1 MSKQDIFVLLSMI
14 FLSLGLTDRL
24 QSQFEYDTS
33 LYSKMTWREIGPFRG
48 GRSIAVTGVVDQQ
61 YTYYMG
67 ATGGGIWKT
76 EDGGRSWLNVSD
88 GYLKLGV
95 VGALE
100 IAPSDPNVVYAGTG
114 EVCIRGNVMPGGGIY
129 KSADAGRSWKFIGL
143 GEAQTIGKIRV
154 HPKDENLVYAAVF
167 GHVFGPNP
175 ERGIYRSKDGGSTWQ
190 RVLYKNDKTGGVD
203 IELDPVN
210 PRIIYAALWEAYRNP
225 WSLSSG
231 GPGSGLYKSTD
242 GGDTW
247 VELGDKEGLPKGVK
261 GRIGIAVSGA
271 RPGRVWT
278 LVEADD
284 GGLYRTDDWG
294 KNWSKVNDD
303 RRIRQRA
310 WYYSHVIADP
320 QNPDVVYI
328 LNVEMLKSIDCNS
341 SGRSIARR
349 PSAMRTSVAAAPR
362 RFSQASSARR
372 DPRWYVM
379 VNP

>member
-284 GGLYRTDDWG
+284 GGIARSLDLRDHFHCRDHALARQVSATL
-294 KNWSKVNDD
+294 
-303 RRIRQRA
+303 RRHLVLNVHAGHTRLF
-310 WYYSHVIADP
+310 VIAYRAPHVDRIAVARVGICDHC
-320 QNPDVVYI
+320 QARGVHDAAGVI
-328 LNVEMLKSIDCNS
+328 HHFR
-341 SGRSIARR
+341 RSE
-349 PSAMRTSVAAAPR
+349 
-362 RFSQASSARR
+362 
-372 DPRWYVM
+372 
-379 VNP
+379 